1 MESHVKDAM
10 RESTKASDEERAG
23 FAEIV
28 KNLIDAGVERYH
40 ADLVRS
46 EKTYYLPDGES
57 LMVPNDPVGIAP
69 ALEFSAAGVAAAVKA
84 AQAGTIKYREFCK
97 RALSAGC
104 VGYVV
109 SMAGKRVVYYGRTG
123 DNHVEWF
130 PGAK

>member
-1 MESHVKDAM
+1 MESHVKDIM

-28 KNLIDAGVERYH
+28 KKLIDVGVERYH

-57 LMVPNDPVGIAP
+57 LIVPNDPVGIVP
-69 ALEFSAAGVAAAVKA
+69 ALEFSAAGVEMAVKA
-84 AQAGTIKYREFCK
+84 IQAGTIKYREFCK
-97 RALSAGC
+97 RAMSAGC

-123 DNHVEWF
+123 DSHVEWF